1 VLIQSSKKYLRLYLS
16 ALFLLLLSTIAF
28 NLIIDPFG
36 VYNFVDIQS
45 INNVKT
51 GQGNHVRM
59 GKAGAVRSFKPRA
72 IVLGNSRA
80 EYGINPEHPGWKV
93 EPVYNLGVSGSNIYE
108 SLRYFQHAHSI
119 QPLDKVLIML
129 DLNLFDAYWENAVDF
144 SEERLAVSLNEQKN
158 EYYYLSDFIP
168 TTLSLNALTQSI
180 NTIWRSATNKTTT
193 YLSNG
198 QRDWR
203 NDLLFRTVIRNFG
216 SYQNIFTIEEKSLL
230 EAKAKGYS
238 SDLKKYSYNQRTK
251 INVFDW
257 FRKIVKIS
265 IRDNIDLHLVLTPS
279 HARYFEMHRLMGNW
293 TLWEEWKRALVDIV
307 EEEAKI
313 AGVTPFP
320 FWDFSGFTPL
330 TTEYVP
336 AENEKDTKME
346 WYFESSHFT
355 TDLGDLIQDKVF
367 NRNILSNNVPDYFG
381 VLITSKNIDEHL
393 EETRVLNL
401 RFREEQ
407 PNVAKEL
414 QELASKYIMNE

>member
-1 VLIQSSKKYLRLYLS
+1 LI
-16 ALFLLLLSTIAF
+16 
-28 NLIIDPFG
+28 
-36 VYNFVDIQS
+36 
-45 INNVKT
+45 
-51 GQGNHVRM
+51 
-59 GKAGAVRSFKPRA
+59 
-72 IVLGNSRA
+72 
-80 EYGINPEHPGWKV
+80 
-93 EPVYNLGVSGSNIYE
+93 
-108 SLRYFQHAHSI
+108 
-119 QPLDKVLIML
+119 
-129 DLNLFDAYWENAVDF
+129 
-144 SEERLAVSLNEQKN
+144 
-158 EYYYLSDFIP
+158 
-168 TTLSLNALTQSI
+168 
-180 NTIWRSATNKTTT
+180 
-193 YLSNG
+193 
-198 QRDWR
+198 
-203 NDLLFRTVIRNFG
+203 
-216 SYQNIFTIEEKSLL
+216 
-230 EAKAKGYS
+230 AKAKGYS

-265 IRDNIDLHLVLTPS
+265 IRDNIELHLALTPS

-320 FWDFSGFTPL
+320 LWDFSGFTPL

-336 AENEKDTKME
+336 SDNEKDTKME